1 MKAKLSVLLLVT
13 VLAGLIIFPTLVDNV
28 IISKSF
34 TFESIDK
41 KKVWVK
47 NDTVR
52 FKFNSNVDDAVSL
65 DLFYRI
71 NQHYNHIYLIFH

>member
-1 MKAKLSVLLLVT
+1 MKAKVSVLLLVT

-28 IISKSF
+28 ITSKSF

-52 FKFNSNVDDAVSL
+52 FKFNSNVDATVS
-65 DLFYRI
+65 
-71 NQHYNHIYLIFH
+71 